1 MRIAR
6 TLALLLAACCGHAAA
21 STVVWDNA
29 TGNGA
34 WDVGKTAN
42 WNTGGSTPEATVFQQ
57 QDEVVFRGDGAGE
70 VVLTPAGEEKNII
83 VSRLW
88 VYGSEDYTFSA
99 EEGFG
104 SLTVIGALNKGG
116 SGTLSIQTPVTY
128 VDGGVKLGGGT
139 LEVADDVTG
148 FSGQD
153 IQFTDSATLLVHGR
167 TLGSISVDERAE
179 AQIDAATVGSISG
192 QGTLVKV
199 SDGTLMLA
207 GSNSVDLI
215 TLKQGTLVAMNGEIF
230 ADSGNA
236 LKLEGGTLDLGGF
249 SCASTVE
256 LASGNTAAILN
267 GALTNKIEG
276 NGGFTKEG
284 DDTLTIGYF
293 DGFRTYN
300 SYHGDTVVNG
310 GILRAAADYAFGDYV
325 GGDIIMNAGTLDL
338 AGHRANNT
346 MQARGDSTLLSNGGR
361 LKSVLVDTH
370 ALTVVGKLET
380 GSLDMQNGGDLK
392 LLKGGS
398 ISLGSEVG
406 DEEPVWDEKA
416 VLSVL
421 GEAEQA
427 TLHNVQIQGYSRI
440 TQGYSLFMG
449 ESAERSRIDDIDFTT
464 EQDIWLSDLT
474 IGADNSFTTTAK
486 DGTIT
491 LWNDVTIDLSDAT
504 YQLLED
510 VYYFDLRGMFH
521 CELQLG
527 DVYLDATALKF
538 DLQDAGVVLDFGDD
552 VNITHDDSVRLG
564 MKGYDT
570 ELKLAEGGKLEFHA
584 TAQTPEPATG
594 TLGLLALAAL
604 SMRRRRK

>member
-21 STVVWDNA
+21 ETIVWDNA
-29 TGNGA
+29 AGTGV

-42 WNTGGSTPEATVFQQ
+42 WNTGGSTPETTVFR
-57 QDEVVFRGDGAGE
+57 QDDHVVFRGDGAGN
-70 VVLTPAGEEKNII
+70 VVLTPAGEAADIK
-83 VSRLW
+83 VSSVL
-88 VYGSEDYTFSA
+88 VYGIADYTFSA
-99 EEGFG
+99 AEGFG
-104 SLTVIGALNKGG
+104 SLTVKGSLNKGG
-116 SGTLSIQTPVTY
+116 SGTLTIQTPAIY
-128 VDGGVKLGGGT
+128 VDDGVKLGGGT
-139 LEVADDVTG
+139 LEVAASVAG
-148 FSGQD
+148 FSGQN
-153 IQFTDSATLLVHGR
+153 IQFTDNATLLVHGR
-167 TLGSISVDERAE
+167 ELQNVTISQSAE
-179 AQIDAATVGSISG
+179 AEIDSATIGSLSG
-192 QGTLVKV
+192 TGTLVKV
-199 SDGTLMLA
+199 SDGVLMLA
-207 GSNSVDLI
+207 ESNSVDHI
-215 TLKQGTLVAMNGEIF
+215 TLKQGTLVAMNREIF

-267 GALTNKIEG
+267 GTLTNKIEG

-284 DDTLTIGYF
+284 DGTLTIGYY

-300 SYHGDTVVNG
+300 GYHGDTVVNG
-310 GILRAAADYAFGDYV
+310 GTLCAAADNAFGDYV

-370 ALTVVGKLET
+370 ALTVEGKLET
-380 GSLDMQNGGDLK
+380 GSLNMQNGGDLK
-392 LLKGGS
+392 LLKDGS
-398 ISLGSEVG
+398 ISLGSEVV
-406 DEEPVWDEKA
+406 DEEPVWEEKSALA
-416 VLSVL
+416 VL
-421 GEAEQA
+421 GKAEQA
-427 TLHNVQIQGYSRI
+427 TLHNVQIQGYSWF
-440 TQGYSLFMG
+440 TG

-464 EQDIWLSDLT
+464 GQNIGFWGLT
-474 IGADNSFTTTAK
+474 IDADNSFTTTATN
-486 DGTIT
+486 GTIT

-504 YQLLED
+504 YQLLKD
-510 VYYFDLRGMFH
+510 VYYFDLTGMFH

-527 DVYLDATALKF
+527 DVYLDASALKF
-538 DLQDAGVVLDFGDD
+538 DLHDADVVLDFGDD
-552 VNITHDDSVRLG
+552 VHITHDDSVRLG

-570 ELKLAEGGKLEFHA
+570 ELKLAAGGKLEFHA

-604 SMRRRRK
+604 SLRRRRA

>member
-6 TLALLLAACCGHAAA
+6 TLVLLLAAICGHAAA
-21 STVVWDNA
+21 ETIVWDNA

-116 SGTLSIQTPVTY
+116 SGTLSIQTPTLY

-148 FSGQD
+148 FSGQN

-192 QGTLVKV
+192 QGSLVKV
-199 SDGTLMLA
+199 SDGVLMLA
-207 GSNSVDLI
+207 ESNSVDHI
-215 TLKQGTLVAMNGEIF
+215 TLKQGTLVAKNGEIF
-230 ADSGNA
+230 ADSGNS

-256 LASGNTAAILN
+256 LASDNTATILN

-284 DDTLTIGYF
+284 DETLTIGYF

-310 GILRAAADYAFGDYV
+310 GTLRAAADNAFGDYY
-325 GGDIIMNAGTLDL
+325 GGDIILNAGTLDL

-370 ALTVVGKLET
+370 ALTVEGKLET
-380 GSLDMQNGGDLK
+380 GSLNMQGDGDLK
-392 LLKGGS
+392 LQKGGS

-416 VLSVL
+416 VLSVH
-421 GEAEQA
+421 GEEEQA
-427 TLHNVQIQGYSRI
+427 TLHNVKIQGYSW
-440 TQGYSLFMG
+440 FMG
-449 ESAERSRIDDIDFTT
+449 ESAERSRIDDIDFTAGQNI
-464 EQDIWLSDLT
+464 EFSDLT

-486 DGTIT
+486 NGTIT

-504 YQLLED
+504 NWLLQD
-510 VYYFDLRGMFH
+510 VYYFDLTGMFH

-538 DLQDAGVVLDFGDD
+538 DLQDAGVVLVFGDD

-584 TAQTPEPATG
+584 TVRTPEPATG

-604 SMRRRRK
+604 SLRRRRK

>member
-6 TLALLLAACCGHAAA
+6 TLVLLLAACCGHAAA

-29 TGNGA
+29 AGNGV

-42 WNTGGSTPEATVFQQ
+42 WNTGGSTLEATVFQQ
-57 QDEVVFRGDGAGE
+57 YDYAEFSGNGAGE
-70 VVLTPAGEEKNII
+70 IVLSPAGDVKDIHAYDI
-83 VSRLW
+83 T
-88 VYGSEDYTFSA
+88 VYGSGDYTFSA
-99 EEGFG
+99 AYDFANLHIHGN
-104 SLTVIGALNKGG
+104 LNKGG
-116 SGTLSIQTPVTY
+116 SGTLTIQTPNTHVEGT
-128 VDGGVKLGGGT
+128 VNLGGGT
-139 LEVADDVTG
+139 LEVADYVAG
-148 FSGQD
+148 FSGQN

-199 SDGTLMLA
+199 SDGTLTLA
-207 GSNSVDLI
+207 ESNSVSHI
-215 TLKQGTLVAMNGEIF
+215 TLQQGTLVAGNDKVF
-230 ADSGNA
+230 AANNND

-249 SCASTVE
+249 SCASRVE
-256 LASGNTAAILN
+256 LAGDNTASILN

-284 DDTLTIGYF
+284 NETLTIGYF
-293 DGFRTYN
+293 DGTNTYN

-310 GILRAAADYAFGDYV
+310 GTLRAAADNAFGDYD

-346 MQARGDSTLLSNGGR
+346 MQAWGDSTLLSNGGR
-361 LKSVLVDTH
+361 LKSVLVNTH
-370 ALTVVGKLET
+370 ALTVEGKLET
-380 GSLDMQNGGDLK
+380 GSLDIQGGGDLK

-398 ISLGSEVG
+398 ISLGSEVV
-406 DEEPVWDEKA
+406 DEEPVWEKKA
-416 VLSVL
+416 SLAVL
-421 GEAEQA
+421 GEAGQA
-427 TLHNVQIQGYSRI
+427 TLHNVQIQGYSW
-440 TQGYSLFMG
+440 FMG
-449 ESAERSRIDDIDFTT
+449 ESAERSRIDDIDFTAA
-464 EQDIWLSDLT
+464 QDIGFRYLT

-486 DGTIT
+486 NGTIT

-504 YQLLED
+504 YQLLAD
-510 VYYFDLRGMFH
+510 VYYFDLTGMFH
-521 CELQLG
+521 CDLLLG
-527 DVYLDATALKF
+527 DVYLDATDLEF
-538 DLQDAGVVLDFGDD
+538 NLQDAAVQLDFGDQ
-552 VNITHDDSVRLG
+552 VNILPVDSVRLG

-570 ELKLAEGGKLEFHA
+570 ELKLAAGGKLEFHA

-604 SMRRRRK
+604 SMRRRRR

>member
-6 TLALLLAACCGHAAA
+6 TLVLLLAAICGHAAA

-29 TGNGA
+29 AGNGV

-42 WNTGGSTPEATVFQQ
+42 WNTGGSTPKATVFQQ
-57 QDEVVFRGDGAGE
+57 YDYAEFRGDGAGE
-70 VVLTPAGEEKNII
+70 IVLSPAGDVKDIHAYDI
-83 VSRLW
+83 T
-88 VYGSEDYTFSA
+88 VYGSGDYTFTA
-99 EEGFG
+99 AYDFANLHIHGN
-104 SLTVIGALNKGG
+104 LNKGG
-116 SGTLSIQTPVTY
+116 SGTLTIQTPNTHVEGT
-128 VDGGVKLGGGT
+128 VNLGGGT
-139 LEVADDVTG
+139 LEVAASVTG
-148 FSGQD
+148 FSGQN

-199 SDGTLMLA
+199 SDGTLTLA
-207 GSNSVDLI
+207 GSNSVRHI
-215 TLKQGTLVAMNGEIF
+215 TLQQGTLVAGNDEVF
-230 ADSGNA
+230 AANNND

-256 LASGNTAAILN
+256 LASGNTATILN

-284 DDTLTIGYF
+284 DDTLTIGYY
-293 DGFRTYN
+293 DGFHTYN

-310 GILRAAADYAFGDYV
+310 GTLRAAKDYAFGDYD

-380 GSLDMQNGGDLK
+380 GSLDIQGDGDLK
-392 LLKGGS
+392 LQKGGS
-398 ISLGSEVG
+398 ISLGSKVG
-406 DEEPVWDEKA
+406 DEEPVWEAKA
-416 VLSVL
+416 SLAVL

-427 TLHNVQIQGYSRI
+427 TLHNVQIQGYSW
-440 TQGYSLFMG
+440 FMG
-449 ESAERSRIDDIDFTT
+449 ESAERSRIDDIAFTT
-464 EQDIWLSDLT
+464 GQDIRFWDLT
-474 IGADNSFTTTAK
+474 IGADNSFTTTAEN
-486 DGTIT
+486 GAIT
-491 LWNDVTIDLSDAT
+491 LANDVTIDLSDAT

-510 VYYFDLRGMFH
+510 VYYFDLTGMFH

-527 DVYLDATALKF
+527 DVYLDATDWEF
-538 DLQDAGVVLDFGDD
+538 DLQDAGVVLNFGDD

-570 ELKLAEGGKLEFHA
+570 ELKRAEGGALVFHA
-584 TAQTPEPATG
+584 TVQTPEPATG
-594 TLGLLALAAL
+594 TLGLFALAAL

>member
-6 TLALLLAACCGHAAA
+6 ALALLLAAICGHAAA
-21 STVVWDNA
+21 STVVWNNNA
-29 TGNGA
+29 GNGV

-116 SGTLSIQTPVTY
+116 SGTLTIQTPAIY

-148 FSGQD
+148 FSGQN

-199 SDGTLMLA
+199 SDGTLKLA
-207 GSNSVDLI
+207 ESNSVDHI

-256 LASGNTAAILN
+256 LASDNTATILN

-300 SYHGDTVVNG
+300 GYHGDTVVNG
-310 GILRAAADYAFGDYV
+310 GTLCAAEDYAFGDYD

-346 MQARGDSTLLSNGGR
+346 LQARGDATLLSNGGR
-361 LKSVLVDTH
+361 LKSVLVNTH
-370 ALTVVGKLET
+370 ALTVEGKLET
-380 GSLDMQNGGDLK
+380 GSLDIQGDGDLK

-398 ISLGSEVG
+398 ISLGSKVG
-406 DEEPVWDEKA
+406 DEEPVWEEKA
-416 VLSVL
+416 SLAVL
-421 GEAEQA
+421 GKAEQA
-427 TLHNVQIQGYSRI
+427 TLHNVQIQGYSWF
-440 TQGYSLFMG
+440 TG
-449 ESAERSRIDDIDFTT
+449 ESAERSRIDDIDFTAA
-464 EQDIWLSDLT
+464 QNIGFSVLT
-474 IGADNSFTTTAK
+474 IGANNSFTTTAK
-486 DGTIT
+486 NGTIT

-504 YQLLED
+504 YQPLKD
-510 VYYFDLRGMFH
+510 VYYFDLTGMFH

-570 ELKLAEGGKLEFHA
+570 EFKLAEGGELVFHA

-604 SMRRRRK
+604 SMRRRRR

>member
-1 MRIAR
+1 MRTTH
-6 TLALLLAACCGHAAA
+6 TLSLLLAMLGAVQAGAE
-21 STVVWDNA
+21 TIVWDNA
-29 TGNGA
+29 AGNGV
-34 WDVGKTAN
+34 WDVGQTAN
-42 WNTGGSTPEATVFQQ
+42 WNTGGSTPEATVFR
-57 QDEVVFRGDGAGE
+57 QDDHVEFRGDGAGE
-70 VVLTPAGEEKNII
+70 VVLTPASEAADIK
-83 VSRLW
+83 VSSVR

-99 EEGFG
+99 AEGFG
-104 SLTVIGALNKGG
+104 SLTVKGALNKGG
-116 SGTLSIQTPVTY
+116 SGTLTIQTPAIY

-139 LEVADDVTG
+139 LEVAASVAG

-153 IQFTDSATLLVHGR
+153 IQFTDNATLLVHGR
-167 TLGSISVDERAE
+167 ELQNVSINQSAE
-179 AQIDAATVGSISG
+179 AEIDSATIGSLSG
-192 QGTLVKV
+192 TGTLVKV
-199 SDGTLMLA
+199 SDGVLMLA
-207 GSNSVDLI
+207 ESNSVDHI
-215 TLKQGTLVAMNGEIF
+215 TLKQGTLMAMNGEIF

-236 LKLEGGTLDLGGF
+236 LTLEGGTLDLGGF

-256 LASGNTAAILN
+256 LASGNTATILN
-267 GALTNKIEG
+267 GTLTNKIEG

-284 DDTLTIGYF
+284 DGTLTIGYY

-300 SYHGDTVVNG
+300 GYHGDTVVNG
-310 GILRAAADYAFGDYV
+310 GTLRAAADNAFGDYD

-361 LKSVLVDTH
+361 LKSVLVNTH
-370 ALTVVGKLET
+370 ALTVEGKLET
-380 GSLDMQNGGDLK
+380 GSLDIQGDGDLK

-398 ISLGSEVG
+398 ISLRSKVG
-406 DEEPVWDEKA
+406 DEEPVWEEKA
-416 VLSVL
+416 SLAVL

-427 TLHNVQIQGYSRI
+427 TLHNVQIQGYSW
-440 TQGYSLFMG
+440 FMG

-464 EQDIWLSDLT
+464 GQDIEFSDLT

-486 DGTIT
+486 NGTIT

-504 YQLLED
+504 YQLLKD
-510 VYYFDLRGMFH
+510 VYYFDLTGMFH

-570 ELKLAEGGKLEFHA
+570 ELKLAEGGALVFHA
-584 TAQTPEPATG
+584 TVQTPEPATG
-594 TLGLLALAAL
+594 VLGVLALAAL
-604 SMRRRRK
+604 AARRRR

>member
-6 TLALLLAACCGHAAA
+6 TLALLLAAICGHAAA

-29 TGNGA
+29 EGNGV

-42 WNTGGSTPEATVFQQ
+42 WNTGGSTLEATVFQQ
-57 QDEVVFRGDGAGE
+57 YDYAEFRGDGAGE
-70 VVLTPAGEEKNII
+70 IVLSPAGDVKDIHAYDI
-83 VSRLW
+83 T
-88 VYGSEDYTFSA
+88 VYGSGDYTFTA
-99 EEGFG
+99 GYDFANLHIHG
-104 SLTVIGALNKGG
+104 NLNKGG
-116 SGTLSIQTPVTY
+116 GGTLTIQTPNTHVEGT
-128 VDGGVKLGGGT
+128 VNLGGGT
-139 LEVADDVTG
+139 LEVADYVAG

-167 TLGSISVDERAE
+167 TLGSISVDERVE

-199 SDGTLMLA
+199 SDGTLTLA
-207 GSNSVDLI
+207 ESNSVSHI
-215 TLKQGTLVAMNGEIF
+215 TLQQGTLVAGNDKVF
-230 ADSGNA
+230 AANNND

-249 SCASTVE
+249 SCASRVE
-256 LASGNTAAILN
+256 LAGDNTATILN

-284 DDTLTIGYF
+284 NETLTIGYF
-293 DGFRTYN
+293 DGFHTYN

-310 GILRAAADYAFGDYV
+310 GTLRAAADYAFGDYD

-338 AGHRANNT
+338 ADHRANNT
-346 MQARGDSTLLSNGGR
+346 MQARGDATLLSNGGR

-370 ALTVVGKLET
+370 ALTVEGKLET
-380 GSLDMQNGGDLK
+380 GSLNMQNGGDLK

-406 DEEPVWDEKA
+406 DEEPVWEKKSA
-416 VLSVL
+416 LAVL

-427 TLHNVQIQGYSRI
+427 TLHNVQIQGYSWF
-440 TQGYSLFMG
+440 TG

-464 EQDIWLSDLT
+464 GQNIGFRDLT

-486 DGTIT
+486 NGAIT

-504 YQLLED
+504 YQRLKD
-510 VYYFDLRGMFH
+510 VYYFDLTGMFH

-570 ELKLAEGGKLEFHA
+570 ELKLAEGGALVFHA
-584 TAQTPEPATG
+584 TVQTPEPATG

-604 SMRRRRK
+604 SLRRRRR

>member
-1 MRIAR
+1 MKIAR
-6 TLALLLAACCGHAAA
+6 TLVLLLAACCGHAAA
-21 STVVWDNA
+21 KTIVWDNA
-29 TGNGA
+29 AGNGV

-42 WNTGGSTPEATVFQQ
+42 WNTGGSTPEATVFLQN
-57 QDEVVFRGDGAGE
+57 DHVEFRGDGAGE
-70 VVLTPAGEEKNII
+70 IVLTPAGEEKNIK
-83 VSRLW
+83 VSSVL
-88 VYGSEDYTFSA
+88 VYGSGDYTFSA
-99 EEGFG
+99 AEGFG
-104 SLTVIGALNKGG
+104 SLTVKGALNKGG
-116 SGTLSIQTPVTY
+116 S
-128 VDGGVKLGGGT
+128 
-139 LEVADDVTG
+139 
-148 FSGQD
+148 
-153 IQFTDSATLLVHGR
+153 
-167 TLGSISVDERAE
+167 
-179 AQIDAATVGSISG
+179 
-192 QGTLVKV
+192 GTLVKV
-199 SDGTLMLA
+199 SDGTLMLS
-207 GSNSVDLI
+207 GRNSVDHI

-256 LASGNTAAILN
+256 LASGNTATILN
-267 GALTNKIEG
+267 GTLANKVIG

-284 DDTLTIGYF
+284 DGTLTIGYY

-300 SYHGDTVVNG
+300 GYHGDTVVNG
-310 GILRAAADYAFGDYV
+310 GTLRAAADNAFGDYD

-361 LKSVLVDTH
+361 LKSVLVNTH
-370 ALTVVGKLET
+370 ALTVEGKLET
-380 GSLDMQNGGDLK
+380 GSLDIQGDGDLK

-398 ISLGSEVG
+398 ISLGSKVG
-406 DEEPVWDEKA
+406 DEDPVWEEKA
-416 VLSVL
+416 SLALL

-427 TLHNVQIQGYSRI
+427 TLHNVQIQGYRW
-440 TQGYSLFMG
+440 FMG

-464 EQDIWLSDLT
+464 GQDIEFSDLT

-486 DGTIT
+486 NGTIT

-504 YQLLED
+504 YRLLED
-510 VYYFDLRGMFH
+510 VYYFDLTGMFH
-521 CELQLG
+521 CDLLLG
-527 DVYLDATALKF
+527 DVYLNATALEF
-538 DLQDAGVVLDFGDD
+538 GLQDAGVVLDFGDD

-570 ELKLAEGGKLEFHA
+570 ELKRAEGGALVFHA
-584 TAQTPEPATG
+584 TVQTPEPATG

>member
-29 TGNGA
+29 EGNGV

-42 WNTGGSTPEATVFQQ
+42 WNTGGSTLEATVFQQ
-57 QDEVVFRGDGAGE
+57 YDYAEFRGDGAGE
-70 VVLTPAGEEKNII
+70 IVLSPAGDVKDIHAYDI
-83 VSRLW
+83 T
-88 VYGSEDYTFSA
+88 VYGSGDYTFTA
-99 EEGFG
+99 GYDFANLHIHG
-104 SLTVIGALNKGG
+104 NLNKGG
-116 SGTLSIQTPVTY
+116 GGTLTIQTPNTHVEGT
-128 VDGGVKLGGGT
+128 VNLGGGT
-139 LEVADDVTG
+139 LEVADYVAG
-148 FSGQD
+148 FSGQN

-179 AQIDAATVGSISG
+179 AKIDAATVGSISG

-199 SDGTLMLA
+199 SDGTLTLA
-207 GSNSVDLI
+207 ESNSVSHI
-215 TLKQGTLVAMNGEIF
+215 TLQQGTLVAGNDKVF
-230 ADSGNA
+230 AANNND

-249 SCASTVE
+249 SCASRVE
-256 LASGNTAAILN
+256 LAGDNTATILN

-284 DDTLTIGYF
+284 DETLTIGYF
-293 DGFRTYN
+293 DGTNTYN

-310 GILRAAADYAFGDYV
+310 GTLRAAEDYAFGGDN

-338 AGHRANNT
+338 ADHRATNT

-370 ALTVVGKLET
+370 ALTVEGKLET
-380 GSLDMQNGGDLK
+380 GSLNMQNGGDLK

-398 ISLGSEVG
+398 ISLGSEVV
-406 DEEPVWDEKA
+406 DEEPVWEKKSA
-416 VLSVL
+416 LAVL

-427 TLHNVQIQGYSRI
+427 TLHNVQIQGYSW
-440 TQGYSLFMG
+440 FMG

-464 EQDIWLSDLT
+464 GQNIGFRYLT

-486 DGTIT
+486 NGTIT

-521 CELQLG
+521 CDLLLG
-527 DVYLDATALKF
+527 DVYLDATDLEF
-538 DLQDAGVVLDFGDD
+538 NLQDAAVQLDFGDQ
-552 VNITHDDSVRLG
+552 VNILPVDSVRLG

-570 ELKLAEGGKLEFHA
+570 EFKLAEGGALVFHA
-584 TAQTPEPATG
+584 TVQTPEPATG
-594 TLGLLALAAL
+594 TLDLLALAAL
-604 SMRRRRK
+604 SLRRRRR

>member
-1 MRIAR
+1 MRTTH
-6 TLALLLAACCGHAAA
+6 TLSLLLAMLAAMQA
-21 STVVWDNA
+21 GAETIVWDNA
-29 TGNGA
+29 AGNGV

-42 WNTGGSTPEATVFQQ
+42 WNTGGSTPEATVFR
-57 QDEVVFRGDGAGE
+57 QDDRVEFRGDGAGK
-70 VVLTPAGEEKNII
+70 VVLTPAGEAADIK
-83 VSRLW
+83 VSSVL
-88 VYGSEDYTFSA
+88 VYGIEDYTFSA
-99 EEGFG
+99 AEGFG
-104 SLTVIGALNKGG
+104 SLTVKGALNKGG
-116 SGTLSIQTPVTY
+116 SGTLTIQTPAIY

-139 LEVADDVTG
+139 LEVAASVAG
-148 FSGQD
+148 FSGQN
-153 IQFTDSATLLVHGR
+153 IQFTDNATLLVHGR
-167 TLGSISVDERAE
+167 ELQNVSISQSAE
-179 AQIDAATVGSISG
+179 AEIDSATIGSLSG
-192 QGTLVKV
+192 TGTLVKV
-199 SDGTLMLA
+199 SDGVLMLA
-207 GSNSVDLI
+207 ESNSVDHI
-215 TLKQGTLVAMNGEIF
+215 TLKQGTLVAKNGEIF
-230 ADSGNA
+230 ADNGND

-249 SCASTVE
+249 SCASTIE
-256 LASGNTAAILN
+256 LASGNTASILN
-267 GALTNKIEG
+267 GTLANKVIG

-284 DDTLTIGYF
+284 DDTLTIGYY

-300 SYHGDTVVNG
+300 GYHGDTVVNG
-310 GILRAAADYAFGDYV
+310 GTLRAAADNAFGDYD

-361 LKSVLVDTH
+361 LKSVLVNTH
-370 ALTVVGKLET
+370 ALTVEGKLET

-416 VLSVL
+416 SLAVL

-427 TLHNVQIQGYSRI
+427 TLHNVQIQGYSW
-440 TQGYSLFMG
+440 FMG
-449 ESAERSRIDDIDFTT
+449 ESAERSRIDDIDFTAGQNI
-464 EQDIWLSDLT
+464 EFRDLT

-504 YQLLED
+504 YQLLKD
-510 VYYFDLRGMFH
+510 VYYFDLTGMFH

-570 ELKLAEGGKLEFHA
+570 ELKLAEGGALVFHA
-584 TAQTPEPATG
+584 TVQTPEPATG
-594 TLGLLALAAL
+594 VLGVLALAAL
-604 SMRRRRK
+604 AARRRR

>member
-6 TLALLLAACCGHAAA
+6 TLALLLAAICGHAVA

-29 TGNGA
+29 AGNGV

-42 WNTGGSTPEATVFQQ
+42 WNTGGSTPKATVFQQ
-57 QDEVVFRGDGAGE
+57 YDYAEFSGNGAGE
-70 VVLTPAGEEKNII
+70 IVLSPAGDVKDIHAYDI
-83 VSRLW
+83 T
-88 VYGSEDYTFSA
+88 VYGSGDYTFTA
-99 EEGFG
+99 GYDFANLHIHG
-104 SLTVIGALNKGG
+104 NLNKGG
-116 SGTLSIQTPVTY
+116 SGTLTIQTPNTHVEGT
-128 VDGGVKLGGGT
+128 VNLGGGT
-139 LEVADDVTG
+139 LEVADYVAG
-148 FSGQD
+148 FSGQN

-199 SDGTLMLA
+199 SDGTLTLA
-207 GSNSVDLI
+207 ESNSVSHI
-215 TLKQGTLVAMNGEIF
+215 TLQQGTLVAGNDKVF
-230 ADSGNA
+230 AANNND

-249 SCASTVE
+249 SCASRVE
-256 LASGNTAAILN
+256 LASDNTASILN
-267 GALTNKIEG
+267 GTLTNKIEG

-293 DGFRTYN
+293 DGTNTYN

-310 GILRAAADYAFGDYV
+310 GTLRAAEDYAFGGDN

-338 AGHRANNT
+338 AGHRATNT

-370 ALTVVGKLET
+370 ALTVEGKLET
-380 GSLDMQNGGDLK
+380 GSLNMQNGGDLK

-398 ISLGSEVG
+398 ISLGSEVV
-406 DEEPVWDEKA
+406 DEEPVWEKKSA
-416 VLSVL
+416 LAVL

-427 TLHNVQIQGYSRI
+427 TLHNVQIQGYSW
-440 TQGYSLFMG
+440 FMG

-464 EQDIWLSDLT
+464 GQNIGFRYLT

-486 DGTIT
+486 NGTIT

-504 YQLLED
+504 CQLLED

-521 CELQLG
+521 CDLLLG

-570 ELKLAEGGKLEFHA
+570 ELKLAEGGALVFHA
-584 TAQTPEPATG
+584 TVQTPEPATG

>member
-21 STVVWDNA
+21 STIVWDNNA
-29 TGNGA
+29 GNGV

-42 WNTGGSTPEATVFQQ
+42 WNTGGSTPETTVFR
-57 QDEVVFRGDGAGE
+57 QDDHVEFRGDGAGK
-70 VVLTPAGEEKNII
+70 VVLTPAGEAADIK
-83 VSRLW
+83 VSSVL
-88 VYGSEDYTFSA
+88 VYGIADYTFSA
-99 EEGFG
+99 AEGFG
-104 SLTVIGALNKGG
+104 SLTVKGALNKGG
-116 SGTLSIQTPVTY
+116 SGTLTIQTPAIY

-139 LEVADDVTG
+139 LEVVASVAG
-148 FSGQD
+148 FSGQN
-153 IQFTDSATLLVHGR
+153 IQFTDNATLLVHGR
-167 TLGSISVDERAE
+167 ELQNVSISQSAE
-179 AQIDAATVGSISG
+179 AEIDSATIGSLSG
-192 QGTLVKV
+192 TGTLVKV
-199 SDGTLMLA
+199 SEGVLMLA
-207 GSNSVDLI
+207 ESNSVDHI
-215 TLKQGTLVAMNGEIF
+215 TLKQGTLVAMNREIF
-230 ADSGNA
+230 ADNGND

-284 DDTLTIGYF
+284 DDTLTIGYY

-300 SYHGDTVVNG
+300 GYHGDTVVNG
-310 GILRAAADYAFGDYV
+310 GTLRAAADNAFGDYD

-346 MQARGDSTLLSNGGR
+346 LQARGDSTLLSNGGR
-361 LKSVLVDTH
+361 LKSVLVNTH
-370 ALTVVGKLET
+370 ALTVEGKLET
-380 GSLDMQNGGDLK
+380 GSLDIRDDGDLK

-398 ISLGSEVG
+398 ISLESKVG
-406 DEEPVWDEKA
+406 DEEPVWEEKA
-416 VLSVL
+416 SLAVL

-427 TLHNVQIQGYSRI
+427 TLHNVQIQGYSW
-440 TQGYSLFMG
+440 FMG

-464 EQDIWLSDLT
+464 GQDIWLRDLT
-474 IGADNSFTTTAK
+474 IGADNSFTTTAEN
-486 DGTIT
+486 GAIT
-491 LWNDVTIDLSDAT
+491 LSNDVTIDLSDAT
-504 YQLLED
+504 YRLLED
-510 VYYFDLRGMFH
+510 VYYFDLTGMFH

-538 DLQDAGVVLDFGDD
+538 DLQDAGVVLNFGDD
-552 VNITHDDSVRLG
+552 VHITHDDSVRLG

-570 ELKLAEGGKLEFHA
+570 ELKLAAGGKLEFHA
-584 TAQTPEPATG
+584 TVQTPEPATG

-604 SMRRRRK
+604 SMRRRRA

>member
-6 TLALLLAACCGHAAA
+6 TLVLLLAACCGHAAA

-29 TGNGA
+29 EGNGT

-57 QDEVVFRGDGAGE
+57 YDYAEFRGDGAGE
-70 VVLTPAGEEKNII
+70 IVLSPAGDVKDIHAYDI
-83 VSRLW
+83 T
-88 VYGSEDYTFSA
+88 VYGSGDYTFTA
-99 EEGFG
+99 AYDFANLHIHGN
-104 SLTVIGALNKGG
+104 LNKGG
-116 SGTLSIQTPVTY
+116 GGTLTIQTPNTHVEGT
-128 VDGGVKLGGGT
+128 VNLGGGT
-139 LEVADDVTG
+139 LEVAASVTG
-148 FSGQD
+148 FSGQN

-179 AQIDAATVGSISG
+179 AQIDTATVGSISG

-199 SDGTLMLA
+199 SDGMLTLA
-207 GSNSVDLI
+207 ESNSVRHI
-215 TLKQGTLVAMNGEIF
+215 TLKQGTLVAGNDKVF
-230 ADSGNA
+230 AASNND

-284 DDTLTIGYF
+284 NETLTIGYF
-293 DGFRTYN
+293 DGTNTYN

-310 GILRAAADYAFGDYV
+310 GTLRAAEDYAFGTE
-325 GGDIIMNAGTLDL
+325 GDIIMNAGTLDL
-338 AGHRANNT
+338 AGHRATNT
-346 MQARGDSTLLSNGGR
+346 MQARGDATLLSNGGR
-361 LKSVLVDTH
+361 LKSVLVNTH
-370 ALTVVGKLET
+370 ALTVEGKLET
-380 GSLDMQNGGDLK
+380 GSLDIQGDGDLK
-392 LLKGGS
+392 LQKGGS
-398 ISLGSEVG
+398 ISLGSEVV
-406 DEEPVWDEKA
+406 DEEPVWEKKA
-416 VLSVL
+416 SLSVL

-427 TLHNVQIQGYSRI
+427 SLHNVQIQGYSW
-440 TQGYSLFMG
+440 FMG
-449 ESAERSRIDDIDFTT
+449 ESAERSRIDDIDFTAG
-464 EQDIWLSDLT
+464 QNIGFRDLT

-486 DGTIT
+486 NGTIT

-510 VYYFDLRGMFH
+510 VYYFDLTGMFH

-527 DVYLDATALKF
+527 DVYLDATALEF
-538 DLQDAGVVLDFGDD
+538 DLQDAGVVLNFGDD

-570 ELKLAEGGKLEFHA
+570 ELKLAAGGKLEFHA
-584 TAQTPEPATG
+584 MVQTPEPATG

>member
-21 STVVWDNA
+21 STVVWNNNA
-29 TGNGA
+29 ENGV

-57 QDEVVFRGDGAGE
+57 YDYAEFRGDGAGE
-70 VVLTPAGEEKNII
+70 IVLSPAGDVKDIHAYDI
-83 VSRLW
+83 T
-88 VYGSEDYTFSA
+88 VYGSGDYTFTA
-99 EEGFG
+99 AYDFANLHIHGN
-104 SLTVIGALNKGG
+104 LNKGG
-116 SGTLSIQTPVTY
+116 GGTLTIQTPNTHVEGT
-128 VDGGVKLGGGT
+128 VNLGGGT
-139 LEVADDVTG
+139 LEVADYVAG
-148 FSGQD
+148 FSGQN

-199 SDGTLMLA
+199 SDGTLTLA
-207 GSNSVDLI
+207 ESNSVRHI
-215 TLKQGTLVAMNGEIF
+215 TLKQGTLVAGNDKVF
-230 ADSGNA
+230 AANNND

-267 GALTNKIEG
+267 GTLTNKIEG

-284 DDTLTIGYF
+284 DETLTIGYY

-300 SYHGDTVVNG
+300 GYHGDTVVNG
-310 GILRAAADYAFGDYV
+310 GTLRAAADYAFGGDNDGN

-338 AGHRANNT
+338 ADHRAANT

-361 LKSVLVDTH
+361 LKSVLVNTH
-370 ALTVVGKLET
+370 ALTVEGKLET
-380 GSLDMQNGGDLK
+380 GSLDIQNGGDLK

-398 ISLGSEVG
+398 ISLGSKSD
-406 DEEPVWDEKA
+406 DEEPVWEEKA
-416 VLSVL
+416 SLAVLD
-421 GEAEQA
+421 EAEQA
-427 TLHNVQIQGYSRI
+427 TLHNVQIQGFSWF
-440 TQGYSLFMG
+440 TG
-449 ESAERSRIDDIDFTT
+449 ESAERSRIDDIDFTAA
-464 EQDIWLSDLT
+464 QNIGFWGLT

-486 DGTIT
+486 NGTIT

-504 YQLLED
+504 YQLLQD
-510 VYYFDLRGMFH
+510 VYYFDLTGMFH

-570 ELKLAEGGKLEFHA
+570 ELKLAAGGKLEFHA

-604 SMRRRRK
+604 SMRRRRA

>member
-6 TLALLLAACCGHAAA
+6 TLVLLLAAFCGHAAA

-29 TGNGA
+29 TGNGV

-57 QDEVVFRGDGAGE
+57 NDHVEFHGDGAGK
-70 VVLTPAGEEKNII
+70 VVLTPAGEAADIK
-83 VSRLW
+83 VSSVL
-88 VYGSEDYTFSA
+88 VYGSGDYTFSA
-99 EEGFG
+99 AEGFG
-104 SLTVIGALNKGG
+104 SLTVKGALNKGG
-116 SGTLSIQTPVTY
+116 SGTLTIQTPAIY

-139 LEVADDVTG
+139 LDVAASVAG
-148 FSGQD
+148 FSGQN
-153 IQFTDSATLLVHGR
+153 IQFTDNATLLVHGR
-167 TLGSISVDERAE
+167 ELQNVSISESAE
-179 AQIDAATVGSISG
+179 AEIDSATIGSLSG
-192 QGTLVKV
+192 TGTLVKV
-199 SDGTLMLA
+199 SDGVLMLA
-207 GSNSVDLI
+207 ESNSVDHI
-215 TLKQGTLVAMNGEIF
+215 TLKQGTLVAKNGEIF
-230 ADSGNA
+230 ADNGNT

-256 LASGNTAAILN
+256 LASGNTATILN

-284 DDTLTIGYF
+284 DDTLTIGYY

-300 SYHGDTVVNG
+300 GYHGDTVVNG
-310 GILRAAADYAFGDYV
+310 GTLRAAADNAFGDYD

-346 MQARGDSTLLSNGGR
+346 MQARGDATLLSNGGR
-361 LKSVLVDTH
+361 LKSVLVNTH
-370 ALTVVGKLET
+370 ALTVEGKLET
-380 GSLDMQNGGDLK
+380 GSLNIQGDGDLK

-406 DEEPVWDEKA
+406 DEEPVWEKKA
-416 VLSVL
+416 ALAVL

-427 TLHNVQIQGYSRI
+427 TLHNVQIQGYSW
-440 TQGYSLFMG
+440 FMG
-449 ESAERSRIDDIDFTT
+449 ESAERSRIDDIDFTAGQNI
-464 EQDIWLSDLT
+464 EFSDLT

-504 YQLLED
+504 YQLLKD
-510 VYYFDLRGMFH
+510 VYYFDLTGMFH

-564 MKGYDT
+564 MAGYDT
-570 ELKLAEGGKLEFHA
+570 ELKRAEGGALVFHA
-584 TAQTPEPATG
+584 TVQTPEPATG
-594 TLGLLALAAL
+594 TLDLLALTAL

>member
-1 MRIAR
+1 MRTTH
-6 TLALLLAACCGHAAA
+6 TLSLLLATLGALQAGAE
-21 STVVWDNA
+21 TIVWDNA
-29 TGNGA
+29 AGNGV
-34 WDVGKTAN
+34 WDVGTTAN
-42 WNTGGSTPEATVFQQ
+42 WNTGGSTPEATVFR
-57 QDEVVFRGDGAGE
+57 QDDHVEFRGDGAGK
-70 VVLTPAGEEKNII
+70 VVLTPAGEAADIK
-83 VSRLW
+83 VSSVR

-99 EEGFG
+99 AEGFG
-104 SLTVIGALNKGG
+104 SLTVKGALNKGG
-116 SGTLSIQTPVTY
+116 SGTLTIQTPAIY

-139 LEVADDVTG
+139 LDVAASVAG

-153 IQFTDSATLLVHGR
+153 IQFTDNATLLVHGR
-167 TLGSISVDERAE
+167 ELQNVTISQSAE
-179 AQIDAATVGSISG
+179 AEIDSATIGSLSG
-192 QGTLVKV
+192 TGTLVKV
-199 SDGTLMLA
+199 SDGVLMLA
-207 GSNSVDLI
+207 ESNSVDHI
-215 TLKQGTLVAMNGEIF
+215 TLKQGTLVAMNREIF

-256 LASGNTAAILN
+256 LASGNTASILN
-267 GALTNKIEG
+267 GTLTNKIEG

-284 DDTLTIGYF
+284 DDTLTIGYY
-293 DGFRTYN
+293 DGFHTYN

-310 GILRAAADYAFGDYV
+310 GTLCAAADYAFGGDNDGN

-338 AGHRANNT
+338 ADHRAANT

-370 ALTVVGKLET
+370 ALTVEGKLET
-380 GSLDMQNGGDLK
+380 GSLDIQGGGDLK

-398 ISLGSEVG
+398 ISLGSKVG

-416 VLSVL
+416 SLAVL

-427 TLHNVQIQGYSRI
+427 TLHNVQIQGYSW
-440 TQGYSLFMG
+440 FMG

-464 EQDIWLSDLT
+464 RQDIRFWDLT
-474 IGADNSFTTTAK
+474 IGADNSFTTTAEN
-486 DGTIT
+486 GAIT

-504 YQLLED
+504 YRLLDD
-510 VYYFDLRGMFH
+510 VYYFDLTGMFH

-552 VNITHDDSVRLG
+552 VHITHDDSVRLG
-564 MKGYDT
+564 MAGYDT
-570 ELKLAEGGKLEFHA
+570 ELKRAEGGALVFHA

-594 TLGLLALAAL
+594 VLGVLALAAL
-604 SMRRRRK
+604 AARRRR

>member
-21 STVVWDNA
+21 STVVWNNNA
-29 TGNGA
+29 GNGV

-42 WNTGGSTPEATVFQQ
+42 WNTGGSTPEATVFRQ
-57 QDEVVFRGDGAGE
+57 QDEVEFRGDGAGK

-116 SGTLSIQTPVTY
+116 SGTLTIQTPAIY

-139 LEVADDVTG
+139 LEVAASVAG
-148 FSGQD
+148 FSGQN
-153 IQFTDSATLLVHGR
+153 IQFTDNATLLVHGR
-167 TLGSISVDERAE
+167 GLQNVSISQSADAE
-179 AQIDAATVGSISG
+179 IDSATIGSLSG
-192 QGTLVKV
+192 TGTLVKV
-199 SDGTLMLA
+199 SDGALKLA
-207 GSNSVDLI
+207 ESNSVDHI

-230 ADSGNA
+230 ADSGNT

-256 LASGNTAAILN
+256 LASGNTASILN
-267 GALTNKIEG
+267 GTLTNKVIG

-284 DDTLTIGYF
+284 DDTLTIGYY

-300 SYHGDTVVNG
+300 GYHGDTVVNG
-310 GILRAAADYAFGDYV
+310 GTLRAAADNAFGDYD

-361 LKSVLVDTH
+361 LKSVLVNTH
-370 ALTVVGKLET
+370 ALTVEGKLET
-380 GSLDMQNGGDLK
+380 GSLDIQGDGDLK

-398 ISLGSEVG
+398 ISLGSKSG
-406 DEEPVWDEKA
+406 DEEPVWEEKA
-416 VLSVL
+416 SLAVL

-427 TLHNVQIQGYSRI
+427 TLHNVQIQGYSW
-440 TQGYSLFMG
+440 FMG
-449 ESAERSRIDDIDFTT
+449 ESAERSRIDDIDFTAGQNI
-464 EQDIWLSDLT
+464 EFSDLT

-510 VYYFDLRGMFH
+510 VYYFDLTGMFH

-570 ELKLAEGGKLEFHA
+570 ELKRAEGGALVFHA
-584 TAQTPEPATG
+584 TVQTPEPATG
-594 TLGLLALAAL
+594 TLGLLALAAF
-604 SMRRRRK
+604 SMRRRRR

>member
-6 TLALLLAACCGHAAA
+6 TLALLLAACCGHATAE
-21 STVVWDNA
+21 TIVWDNA
-29 TGNGA
+29 AGNGV

-42 WNTGGSTPEATVFQQ
+42 WNTGGSTPETTVFR
-57 QDEVVFRGDGAGE
+57 QDDHVEFRGDGAGK
-70 VVLTPAGEEKNII
+70 VVLTPAGEAADIK
-83 VSRLW
+83 VSSVL
-88 VYGSEDYTFSA
+88 VYGIADYTFSA
-99 EEGFG
+99 AEGFG
-104 SLTVIGALNKGG
+104 SLTVKGALNKGG
-116 SGTLSIQTPVTY
+116 SGTLTIQTPAIY

-139 LEVADDVTG
+139 LDVAASVAG
-148 FSGQD
+148 FSGQN
-153 IQFTDSATLLVHGR
+153 IQFTDNATLLVHGR
-167 TLGSISVDERAE
+167 ELQNVSISQSAE
-179 AQIDAATVGSISG
+179 AEIDSATIGSLSG
-192 QGTLVKV
+192 TGTLVKV
-199 SDGTLMLA
+199 SDGVLMLA
-207 GSNSVDLI
+207 ESNSVDHI

-230 ADSGNA
+230 ADSGNT

-256 LASGNTAAILN
+256 LASGNTASILN
-267 GALTNKIEG
+267 GTLANKVTG

-300 SYHGDTVVNG
+300 GYHGDTVVNG
-310 GILRAAADYAFGDYV
+310 GTLRAAEDYAFGDYD

-361 LKSVLVDTH
+361 LKSVLVNTH
-370 ALTVVGKLET
+370 ALTVEGKLET
-380 GSLDMQNGGDLK
+380 GSLDIRDDGDLK
-392 LLKGGS
+392 LLKGGA
-398 ISLGSEVG
+398 ISLGSKVG
-406 DEEPVWDEKA
+406 DEEPVWEEKA
-416 VLSVL
+416 SLAVL

-427 TLHNVQIQGYSRI
+427 TLHNVQIQGYSW
-440 TQGYSLFMG
+440 FMG
-449 ESAERSRIDDIDFTT
+449 ESAERSRIDDIDFTAGQNI
-464 EQDIWLSDLT
+464 EFSDLT

-504 YQLLED
+504 YQLLKD
-510 VYYFDLRGMFH
+510 VYYFDLTGMFH

-570 ELKLAEGGKLEFHA
+570 ELKRAEGGALVFHA
-584 TAQTPEPATG
+584 TVQTPEPATG

-604 SMRRRRK
+604 SLRRRRA